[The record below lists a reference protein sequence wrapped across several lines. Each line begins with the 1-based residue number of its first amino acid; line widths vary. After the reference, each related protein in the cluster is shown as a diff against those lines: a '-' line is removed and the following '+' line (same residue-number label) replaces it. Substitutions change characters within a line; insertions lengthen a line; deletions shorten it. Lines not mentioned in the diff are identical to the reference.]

1 MFLHKINMMIK
12 EDEKPALEKEKQS
25 SDAWKDRSLQQGC
38 SSYPFNKASGGWYF
52 GDKVKRAYSY
62 CNRAES
68 EDKPA
73 HKPDKAK
80 AEKSKKDIKAIALE
94 VIAGKWGS
102 GEDRKNR
109 FKAAGYN
116 YSDVQKE
123 VKQFLKFYPIYS

>member
-1 MFLHKINMMIK
+1 M
-12 EDEKPALEKEKQS
+12 LEKTG
-25 SDAWKDRSLQQGC
+25 D
-38 SSYPFNKASGGWYF
+38 FNKAVAVIPSTKLQE
-52 GDKVKRAYSY
+52 GDILVTRSKGHTVIVIE
-62 CNRAES
+62 AES

-94 VIAGKWGS
+94 VIAGKWRS

-123 VKQFLKFYPIYS
+123 VKQFLEFYPIYS

>member
-1 MFLHKINMMIK
+1 M
-12 EDEKPALEKEKQS
+12 LEKTG
-25 SDAWKDRSLQQGC
+25 A
-38 SSYPFNKASGGWYF
+38 FNKAVAVIPSTKLQE
-52 GDKVKRAYSY
+52 GDILVTRSKGYTVIE
-62 CNRAES
+62 AES

>member
-1 MFLHKINMMIK
+1 M
-12 EDEKPALEKEKQS
+12 LEKTG
-25 SDAWKDRSLQQGC
+25 A
-38 SSYPFNKASGGWYF
+38 FNKAVAVIPST
-52 GDKVKRAYSY
+52 KLIVIE
-62 CNRAES
+62 AES
-68 EDKPA
+68 GDKPA
-73 HKPDKAK
+73 HKSDKAK

>member
-1 MFLHKINMMIK
+1 M
-12 EDEKPALEKEKQS
+12 LEKTG
-25 SDAWKDRSLQQGC
+25 A
-38 SSYPFNKASGGWYF
+38 FNKAVAVIPSTKLQE
-52 GDKVKRAYSY
+52 GDILVTRSKGHTVIVIE
-62 CNRAES
+62 AES

-94 VIAGKWGS
+94 VIAGKIGVS
-102 GEDRKNR
+102 ERTIY